1 MKTDNEDFAAQIF
14 TIVKPLIFHFLS
26 LLLILIS
33 NKILFTGYTL
43 LIFEYLDIENF
54 LIKCLF

>member
-1 MKTDNEDFAAQIF
+1 MKTDNENFAAQISM
-14 TIVKPLIFHFLS
+14 IVKLLIFQFLS
-26 LLLILIS
+26 PLLILIS

>member
-1 MKTDNEDFAAQIF
+1 MKTDNENFAAQIF
-14 TIVKPLIFHFLS
+14 MIVKPLIFHFLS
-26 LLLILIS
+26 PLLILIS